1 MSGWAEFIGASVIF
15 LVTHAVPARPAVRT
29 RLVGLIGRR
38 AYLSLYSLVSL
49 VLLAWLIIAAGRAP
63 YVGYWSWTPERAW
76 LANGLMAI
84 ALWFAVCGTAIA
96 NPFSLGGVAVKAY
109 DAARPGVL
117 AATRH
122 PLLMALV
129 LWSAAHL
136 TVNGDLAHVLLFGAM
151 SAFSIIGILMMERR
165 ARKRAGPQWRLVSAG
180 TSLVPFSALLTG
192 RARWSGL
199 LSWRLAIAPVV
210 WIAIVLLHSPL
221 LGVSPLPPF

>member
-1 MSGWAEFIGASVIF
+1 MSGWAEFISASVIF
-15 LVTHAVPARPAVRT
+15 LVAHAVPARPGIRT

-63 YVGYWSWTPERAW
+63 YVSFWSWTPARAW

-84 ALWFAVCGTAIA
+84 ALWLAVCGAAIA
-96 NPFSLGGVAVKAY
+96 NPFSLGGVAGKSY
-109 DAARPGVL
+109 DVARPGIL
-117 AATRH
+117 AVTRH
-122 PLLMALV
+122 PLLLALV

-136 TVNGDLAHVLLFGAM
+136 TVNGDLAHVLLFWAM
-151 SAFSIIGILMMERR
+151 GAFSIIGILMMERR

-192 RARWSGL
+192 QARWSGL
-199 LSWRLAIAPVV
+199 LGWRLLIVSVV
-210 WIAIVLLHSPL
+210 WIAIVILHRPL
-221 LGVSPLPPF
+221 LSVSPLPPL